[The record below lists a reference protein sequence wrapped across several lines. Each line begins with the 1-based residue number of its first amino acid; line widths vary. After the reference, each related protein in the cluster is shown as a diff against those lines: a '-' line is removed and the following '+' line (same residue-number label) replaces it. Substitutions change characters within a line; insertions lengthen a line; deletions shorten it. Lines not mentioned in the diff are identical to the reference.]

1 MLHTEL
7 EKMFTGDGGA
17 ATYLVVVV
25 AAALLYLTRMHLT
38 RDTSD
43 DGPMHKLF
51 SGVLL
56 LVASRFIY
64 VYSFGNSLSWPL
76 VLSFVLAAWG
86 LFFLVEL
93 MVEKLGGDGIGAYRK
108 RSLLLAGGCAGGIA
122 SIALLVLLASHFSG
136 GALKPLFV
144 LFMICAPA
152 GFVATAFGISDGRR
166 PNWMPAF
173 LCGSVCLVAAT
184 VITGF
189 ATLGIL
195 NGDPFWRQL
204 FMMLDLSG
212 FFFLCV
218 ASVCSVDRRNI
229 QIRPADDSGTG
240 CGGRLNDA
248 DATDTVRGVA
258 MHRIRDISWKTVRD
272 IPCETI
278 YDEITGSILQD
289 AGVDF
294 VVLRISRTDDEYF
307 NVVSYAGSG
316 CRNDERFSGSVTR
329 ETYQAFCREDR
340 SCGSG
345 FVLGWD
351 DMSGDRGSFVGSSNA
366 WEGKTVFVAPV
377 RGHEAVRGFF
387 VVGFFEAEPA
397 VSLHEVL
404 DLYANMTHQ
413 VIQRERCHDVIRE
426 KERALAAYRED
437 LESVNQL
444 KSNFMSIV
452 SHELRTPLT
461 SVKAYTETL
470 LDNLGS
476 VERST
481 IKDFLRVMNEESERL
496 IKLVDN
502 ILNYSYMETGL
513 LKVEKT
519 PCNINEII
527 EVVLETLHPVCLQ
540 KRVNCE
546 MRLPRHSV
554 IIDAD
559 PELIHQLFQN
569 LLGDAVKFTPPDGK
583 VTVTLE
589 EEAAAARI
597 IVQDTG
603 KGIPENQL
611 EKIFERFHQA
621 DASNT
626 REYGGSGLGL
636 AICKNIVGWHDGQIW
651 VENVKEAGA
660 KFVVLLPM
668 NNIIVRQAASSGFIS
683 SVRFERERYLTLLV
697 EMLSEILQSRKASIM
712 MLDGEEKVLRIVA
725 SKGLDPEFVENT
737 RLEIGDRIAGRV
749 VETGE
754 SVHVFDIEKDIELGR
769 ANNSMFYGTHSFI
782 CVPLRNEEKIIGVV
796 NVSDHIEGREFTDA
810 DRELLETLGAVISGM
825 LNKLDAFEKVSLNFE
840 NLKEAMR
847 RILEIRETWGSRNL
861 TNLTLIALEVGRR
874 LNLDEKSLTALR
886 LGMNLYDL
894 GMMKVPRSIRGKREE
909 LTEKEW
915 STLRGHPD
923 AGYTL
928 ISPMGLGERVMRMVR
943 SHHENFD
950 GSGYPDRLT
959 GVEIP
964 IEARIVNVV
973 DTFRALITQGPHRR
987 SHSLDEARNEII
999 RGSGTKFDPKV
1010 VSAFVKALH
1019 DLGAVEDHNE
1029 LVLTTV
1035 ERELGK
1041 RGDGKRSDRTD
1052 EEDVMQ
1058 QEEPAKEG
1066 SS

>member
-1 MLHTEL
+1 MLHTGL
-7 EKMFTGDGGA
+7 EKIFTGDGGA
-17 ATYLVVVV
+17 ATYLFVVV
-25 AAALLYLTRMHLT
+25 AAALLYLARTHLT
-38 RDTSD
+38 QDLCGRR
-43 DGPMHKLF
+43 PVRRFF
-51 SGVLL
+51 SGILL
-56 LVASRFIY
+56 LVVSRFIY
-64 VYSFGNSLSWPL
+64 VYRFGNSLSWPL
-76 VLSFVLAAWG
+76 VLSFVLAGGG
-86 LFFLVEL
+86 LYFLVESML
-93 MVEKLGGDGIGAYRK
+93 EKHGDFGVGAYRK
-108 RSLLLAGGCAGGIA
+108 RHLLLVGVCTGGVT
-122 SIALLVLLASHFSG
+122 SIALTLLLSSRFSG
-136 GALKPLFV
+136 GAFVPLVV
-144 LFMICAPA
+144 LFMIWAPA
-152 GFVATAFGISDGRR
+152 GFVTVVFGRSNGCRSK
-166 PNWMPAF
+166 WMPAL
-173 LCGSVCLVAAT
+173 LCGSICLVAAT
-184 VITGF
+184 IITGF
-189 ATLGIL
+189 TALGIL

-204 FMMLDLSG
+204 FMVIDLAG
-212 FFFLCV
+212 FFSLCV
-218 ASVCSVDRRNI
+218 ASVCTVVCEDARVRSAGDRE
-229 QIRPADDSGTG
+229 ADDV
-240 CGGRLNDA
+240 GRSSDA
-248 DATDTVRGVA
+248 DTTDTVLGVA
-258 MHRIRDISWKTVRD
+258 IHRIRDIACKSARN

-294 VVLRISRTDDEYF
+294 VLLRVSRTDDDYYK
-307 NVVSYAGSG
+307 VVSCAGPEY
-316 CRNDERFSGSVTR
+316 RNDEHFSGSVTL
-329 ETYQAFCREDR
+329 EIYQALCREDR
-340 SCGSG
+340 SCGNG

-351 DMSGDRGSFVGSSNA
+351 DMDGDRGSFVGSSRA
-366 WEGKTVFVAPV
+366 WDDKTVFVVPV
-377 RGHEAVRGFF
+377 RGHETVRGFF

-397 VSLHEVL
+397 ASMHEIL
-404 DLYANMTHQ
+404 DLYANMTYQ
-413 VIQRERCHDVIRE
+413 IIQRDRCHEMIRE
-426 KERALAAYRED
+426 KERTLAAYRED

-476 VERST
+476 VDRST
-481 IKDFLRVMNEESERL
+481 IKDFLRVMDEESERL

-527 EVVLETLHPVCLQ
+527 EDVLEALQPVCLE

-554 IIDAD
+554 LIDAD
-559 PELIHQLFQN
+559 LELIQQLLQN
-569 LLGDAVKFTPPDGK
+569 LLGNAVKFTPPDGK

-636 AICKNIVGWHDGQIW
+636 AICKNIVNWHDGQIW
-651 VENVKEAGA
+651 VENVKDAGA

-668 NNIIVRQAASSGFIS
+668 NNIVVRQAASSGFIS

-712 MLDGEEKVLRIVA
+712 LLDVEERVLRIVA

-749 VETGE
+749 FQTGE
-754 SVHVFDIEKDIELGR
+754 SVHVSDIEKDLELGR

-796 NVSDHIEGREFTDA
+796 NVSDHIEGREFTGA

-825 LNKLDAFEKVSLNFE
+825 LNKLDAFEKVSSNFE

-874 LNLDEKSLTALR
+874 LDLNEKSLTALR

-915 STLRGHPD
+915 STLHGHPD
-923 AGYTL
+923 AGYKL
-928 ISPMGLGERVMRMVR
+928 VSPMGLGERIMKMVR

-959 GVEIP
+959 SKEIP

-999 RGSGTKFDPKV
+999 KGSGTKFDPKV

-1019 DLGAVEDHNE
+1019 DLGAVEDHCE

-1035 ERELGK
+1035 ERELK
-1041 RGDGKRSDRTD
+1041 KQGDNERLVRTV
-1052 EEDVMQ
+1052 EDVIQ
-1058 QEEPAKEG
+1058 SEEPVKEG
-1066 SS
+1066 AP

>member
-1 MLHTEL
+1 MLHTGL

-17 ATYLVVVV
+17 ATYLFVVL
-25 AAALLYLTRMHLT
+25 AAALLYLARMHLT
-38 RDTSD
+38 RDPSER
-43 DGPMHKLF
+43 GPGRRLF
-51 SGVLL
+51 SGVLM
-56 LVASRFIY
+56 LVVSRFIY
-64 VYSFGNSLSWPL
+64 VYSFGYSLSWLL
-76 VLSFVLAAWG
+76 VLSFVLAAGG
-86 LFFLVEL
+86 LYFLVES
-93 MVEKLGGDGIGAYRK
+93 MPGKSGDHGAGAYRK
-108 RSLLLAGGCAGGIA
+108 RHLLLAGGCAGGIA
-122 SIALLVLLASHFSG
+122 SIALLVLLAYRFSG

-144 LFMICAPA
+144 LFMIWAPA
-152 GFVATAFGISDGRR
+152 GFVAAAFGISGGRR
-166 PNWMPAF
+166 PNRMPAF
-173 LCGSVCLVAAT
+173 LCGSVCLVAST

-189 ATLGIL
+189 AALGIL

-212 FFFLCV
+212 FFSLCV
-218 ASVCSVDRRNI
+218 ASVCSVDRANI
-229 QIRPADDSGTG
+229 RIRPAADRVT
-240 CGGRLNDA
+240 CRGGRSNGA
-248 DATDTVRGVA
+248 DMTDTVRGIA
-258 MHRIRDISWKTVRD
+258 MHRIRDIAWKTARD

-278 YDEITGSILQD
+278 YDEITGSVLQD

-294 VVLRISRTDDEYF
+294 VLLRISRTDDDYF
-307 NVVSYAGSG
+307 RVVSCAGSEY
-316 CRNDERFSGSVTR
+316 RDDARSSGSVIR
-329 ETYQAFCREDR
+329 ETYQALCRKDR

-345 FVLGWD
+345 FLLGWD
-351 DMSGDRGSFVGSSNA
+351 DVGGERGSFVGSSHA
-366 WEGKTVFVAPV
+366 WEDKTVFVAPV

-387 VVGFFEAEPA
+387 VVGFFETEPE
-397 VSLHEVL
+397 VSLHEIL

-413 VIQRERCHDVIRE
+413 VIRRERCHEMIRE

-481 IKDFLRVMNEESERL
+481 IKDFLRVMDEESERL
-496 IKLVDN
+496 IKLVDS
-502 ILNYSYMETGL
+502 ILNYSCMETGL

-527 EVVLETLHPVCLQ
+527 EGVIEALHPVCLE

-546 MRLPRHSV
+546 IRLPRHSV

-559 PELIHQLFQN
+559 LELIHQLFQN
-569 LLGDAVKFTPPDGK
+569 LLGNAVKFTPPDGK

-636 AICKNIVGWHDGQIW
+636 AICKNIVDWHDGQIW

-712 MLDGEEKVLRIVA
+712 LLDGEEKVLRILA

-754 SVHVFDIEKDIELGR
+754 SVHVLDIEKDIELGR

-796 NVSDHIEGREFTDA
+796 NVSDHIEGREFTGA

-825 LNKLDAFEKVSLNFE
+825 LSKLDAFEKVSSNFE

-874 LNLDEKSLTALR
+874 LDLDEKSLTALR

-915 STLRGHPD
+915 STLHGHPD

-928 ISPMGLGERVMRMVR
+928 ISPMGLGGRVMRMVR

-950 GSGYPDRLT
+950 GSGYPDRLS
-959 GVEIP
+959 GEEIP
-964 IEARIVNVV
+964 VEARIVNVV

-999 RGSGTKFDPKV
+999 KGSGTKFDPKV

-1019 DLGAVEDHNE
+1019 DLGTMEDHGE

-1035 ERELGK
+1035 ERELEK
-1041 RGDGKRSDRTD
+1041 RGSGKMSDRTD
-1052 EEDVMQ
+1052 EDVMQ

-1066 SS
+1066 AP